1 MARLASRLL
10 GFIQLLAVLG
20 AAHGYIDMIEELQA
34 RQINPGQLA
43 AAYDY
48 IVVGGGQSG
57 LVIANRLSEDTG
69 RSVLIVEYGYINDNP
84 GQLDPSSA
92 TAYPPANM
100 FNISSVPQPA
110 LGNRQQ
116 QILAASVVGGGSMI
130 NGMLFDRAAADDYN
144 NWEKLGNPGWSWD
157 GLLPYFKK
165 ATTLNPPRADLAA
178 EFNITY
184 DIDRAYGN
192 GPIYGTFPDFLW
204 PGMKVQWNAWKDL
217 GIQINYEGAA
227 GDAYGV
233 YWTPSATDAQY
244 RRSYARTRYY
254 EPVSTRQNLKLLV
267 GHRVNEVL
275 FNADKRAEAVTI
287 QQRGTPNGATTI
299 TVKATQ
305 EIILTAGWLHTPQI
319 LQRSG
324 IGPRA
329 LLQQAGI
336 NVLVDLPGVGSN
348 HQEHP
353 YFFGQ
358 FSYQTDVTPN
368 PSSLFADVQFRNWA
382 DQQWQQRKGP
392 RSIGVGNGL
401 ATVPLPDLSTRYQ
414 AIIDKAKAQNA
425 ATYLPRTYTPEQ
437 IQGFTAQRDVMLA
450 SFAKRDNGVVE
461 IPFSGGAGNIL
472 VLMKPLSRGTVLLNT
487 ADRYAEPIVDFNA
500 NVNPVDVDIMAD
512 MLRFYRRWMQTPSMR
527 QLSPAEQSP
536 GAGVTSDQQIGDY
549 LTRTVGA
556 SIGHSCCTAAM
567 QPQDQAGVVSP
578 ELTVYGVTGLSIG
591 DISIMPLDPATHTCA
606 TVYAIAEKAA
616 DLIKA
621 RYDPTIPSPPNTP
634 ATTQP
639 GSPPPTTSNPQPT
652 QPPSCTVPQWGQCGG
667 QGYSGCTT
675 CASGSTCS
683 ISNDWYSQCI

>member
-1 MARLASRLL
+1 MAQLTSRLL

-20 AAHGYIDMIEELQA
+20 AAHGYIGMVEELQA

-57 LVIANRLSEDTG
+57 LAIANRLSEDTG

-116 QILAASVVGGGSMI
+116 QILAASVVGGG
-130 NGMLFDRAAADDYN
+130 
-144 NWEKLGNPGWSWD
+144 NPGWSWD

-192 GPIYGTFPDFLW
+192 GPIHGTFPDFLW

-227 GDAYGV
+227 GDAYGA
-233 YWTPSATDAQY
+233 YWTPSATDTQY
-244 RRSYARTRYY
+244 RRSYARTRYF

-305 EIILTAGWLHTPQI
+305 EIILTSGWLHTPQI

-324 IGPRA
+324 IGPSA

-368 PSSLFADVQFRNWA
+368 PSSLFADAQFRNWA

-450 SFAKRDNGVVE
+450 SFGKRDNGVVE
-461 IPFSGGAGNIL
+461 IPFSGSAGNIL

-527 QLSPAEQSP
+527 QLTPAEQSP
-536 GAGVTSDQQIGDY
+536 GAGVSSDQQISNY
-549 LTRTVGA
+549 LATTV
-556 SIGHSCCTAAM
+556 
-567 QPQDQAGVVSP
+567 
-578 ELTVYGVTGLSIG
+578 
-591 DISIMPLDPATHTCA
+591 ATHTCA
-606 TVYAIAEKAA
+606 TVYAIAEKAS

-634 ATTQP
+634 GTTQP

-652 QPPSCTVPQWGQCGG
+652 QPPSCAVPKWGQCGG

-675 CASGSTCS
+675 CESGSTCS
-683 ISNDWYSQCI
+683 ISNTWYSQCL